1 MNFIPVFVLTPLT
14 YFGGVFY
21 SVAMLPGWAQ
31 KLSFINPIL
40 HMVNAFRFGFLG
52 TSDVHVVFAFA
63 LMLLLT
69 LSLFALAVQLLN
81 RGVGIRD

>member
-1 MNFIPVFVLTPLT
+1 
-14 YFGGVFY
+14 
-21 SVAMLPGWAQ
+21 
-31 KLSFINPIL
+31 
-40 HMVNAFRFGFLG
+40 
-52 TSDVHVVFAFA
+52 VVFAFA